1 MKLLLKLSINFLVVN
16 HGMRKIDTELGDRLD
31 WAINQQLDGLFIR
44 ISNSYNWLNVSNT
57 YKNRK

>member
-16 HGMRKIDTELGDRLD
+16 HETRKIDTELGDRLD

-44 ISNSYNWLNVSNT
+44 ISNSY
-57 YKNRK
+57 